1 MRTSARWARRII
13 PVSAGGGRLW
23 RLALLAPGLLA
34 AGSDAP
40 AADLGHLTLGG
51 AGCVAVAADYDGD
64 GKADPAVYREADGL
78 WCAAL
83 SSNAWQA
90 AGLALGGIGWLP
102 AQADYDGD
110 GKADPAVYAPATF
123 AWMGCLSGSG
133 YQPAS
138 AQFGADGYLP
148 APADYDGDGRADL
161 TVFRAATGDWYSQ
174 PSDDPGPVTAGTAA
188 RLRAT
193 LEAQGFTVRQGLVTN
208 VDVVALFQAGIVPSC
223 YGNNRDSPYLAP
235 ILPIPPEQTASNTL
249 PFTFRLRSDEAVVW
263 AGRTPPEMVYYS
275 LQPFL
280 AQRLRLFNN
289 IGDTLNHV
297 TLATAGTPGGRAGDP
312 FGKDTVVIF
321 ASDRGV
327 LAAARAAAL
336 DAGYSSNLVN
346 TIALPDAV
354 LNLGLEAQ
362 ADELQM
368 LLRMAFP
375 ADTNAVNAY
384 IAAPPLTVFRA
395 TPAVAPAP
403 DPLPMPALR
412 VRGTGSTEM
421 EYGAALDALQ
431 AAVLAAYPGCAATQL
446 VTSVAV
452 PQSLS
457 ASQEY
462 FDTLAETRD
471 AAYLATGEFALASN
485 AFLVAFGVNHVASGK
500 ATYCSVNVY
509 GATPVED
516 SPGNKEMA
524 GVASINS
531 VQHFAGT
538 AADYL
543 PEHPLAGQLW
553 AYTIAWNN
561 PSGQPHCLVIPP
573 PTGRIKLQVLQVISR
588 VYIEPGCAV
597 GPATEELLFDRVLL
611 FRPGP

>member
-1 MRTSARWARRII
+1 MCANRPRVRKAFRAAARDGGFWRR
-13 PVSAGGGRLW
+13 
-23 RLALLAPGLLA
+23 ALLAPGLLA
-34 AGSDAP
+34 AGLNLP
-40 AADLGHLTLGG
+40 AADLGHLVLGG
-51 AGCVAVAADYDGD
+51 SGCVAV
-64 GKADPAVYREADGL
+64 
-78 WCAAL
+78 
-83 SSNAWQA
+83 
-90 AGLALGGIGWLP
+90 
-102 AQADYDGD
+102 
-110 GKADPAVYAPATF
+110 
-123 AWMGCLSGSG
+123 
-133 YQPAS
+133 
-138 AQFGADGYLP
+138 
-148 APADYDGDGRADL
+148 PADYDGDGRADL

-174 PSDDPGPVTAGTAA
+174 PSDDPGPVATGTPA
-188 RLRAT
+188 RLRAA
-193 LEAQGFTVRQGLVTN
+193 LEGQGFTVRQGLVTN
-208 VDVVALFQAGIVPSC
+208 VDVIALFQAGLVPSC

-235 ILPIPPEQTASNTL
+235 ILPIPPEQTVSNTL

-263 AGRTPPEMVYYS
+263 AGTTPPETMYYS

-280 AQRLRLFNN
+280 AQRYVPALGRRLRLFNN
-289 IGDTLNHV
+289 IGDTLNHL

-321 ASDRGV
+321 ASNRGV
-327 LAAARAAAL
+327 AAAARAAAL

-346 TIALPDAV
+346 TVALPGAV

-368 LLRMAFP
+368 LMRMAFP
-375 ADTNAVNAY
+375 ADTNALNAY
-384 IAAPPLTVFRA
+384 VAAPPLAVFRA
-395 TPAVAPAP
+395 TPAAAPAS

-412 VRGTGSTEM
+412 VRGTGLTEM

-431 AAVLAAYPGCAATQL
+431 AAILAAYPGCAATQL
-446 VTSVAV
+446 ITSVAM

-543 PEHPLAGQLW
+543 PGNQLAGQLW
-553 AYTIAWNN
+553 AYTIAWSQ

-573 PTGRIKLQVLQVISR
+573 PQGRIKLQVLQIISR
-588 VYIEPGCAV
+588 IYIEPGRAV
-597 GPATEELLFDRVLL
+597 GPATEELLFDRVVL
-611 FRPGP
+611 FQPAL